1 MWILGLVVFGAVLG
15 LMCLVAIPI
24 VLATVVVGVALYGL
38 LQIVLLPLRLFGWAL
53 AIGAG
58 AIGLF
63 LKLFVLLLA
72 GFIGIILMLVLA
84 APLLPFVLIGL
95 GVWLAARARR
105 HQMAPRAPVI

>member
-1 MWILGLVVFGAVLG
+1 MWILGLVVIGAVLG

-24 VLATVVVGVALYGL
+24 ALAVVAIGVALYVL
-38 LQIVLLPLRLFGWAL
+38 AQILLLPFRMLGWAL

-72 GFIGIILMLVLA
+72 GFIGTILMLVLA

-95 GVWLAARARR
+95 GIWLAVRARR
-105 HQMAPRAPVI
+105 HEAAARAQVI